1 MPVDWS
7 KRRFLSVIFTVLS
20 FEKLTYKTFS
30 IYIIIMVIPII
41 NAATSVNLKTGWG
54 GMASRNDVM
63 KKQYTLFWSA
73 LQSSLDFSFFGFQYF
88 SWYDFLLFIQTISP
102 ILIG

>member
-7 KRRFLSVIFTVLS
+7 KRRFLSVIFTALS

-41 NAATSVNLKTGWG
+41 NSATSVNLKTGWG
-54 GMASRNDVM
+54 GVWPAEMM
-63 KKQYTLFWSA
+63 L
-73 LQSSLDFSFFGFQYF
+73 
-88 SWYDFLLFIQTISP
+88 
-102 ILIG
+102 

>member
-41 NAATSVNLKTGWG
+41 NSATSVNLKTGWG
-54 GMASRNDVM
+54 VWPAEMM
-63 KKQYTLFWSA
+63 L
-73 LQSSLDFSFFGFQYF
+73 
-88 SWYDFLLFIQTISP
+88 
-102 ILIG
+102 